1 MIQQKEINLFDER
14 IQTEKEIQNSNLDI
28 LKIEYRTIDQDKY
41 DNLFKIINELKTFDT
56 NDTANKKCVFSEF
69 NKSEF
74 LEFYYQFFK
83 NISTN
88 KELIRFFD
96 YSFKECKH
104 LIQYIYLIE
113 NHTNKINQL
122 EEFIK
127 NAENLE
133 SNELII
139 KDKSR
144 KNKDINDFFANS
156 EIPWFLFFEGGK
168 DNYQI
173 IRSWGLKKINPENI
187 PVYNLYMMIRSHILQ
202 DERFSFLKR
211 AYDYEFF
218 QDVKSLDNSRLNYLR
233 EIIVGPESLTVNL
246 NDIIQDKIRNMLTE
260 GQIEELKMK
269 VTKWRDFLFQDK
281 KIKFSA
287 NFRSLI

>member
-1 MIQQKEINLFDER
+1 M
-14 IQTEKEIQNSNLDI
+14 
-28 LKIEYRTIDQDKY
+28 
-41 DNLFKIINELKTFDT
+41 
-56 NDTANKKCVFSEF
+56 
-69 NKSEF
+69 
-74 LEFYYQFFK
+74 
-83 NISTN
+83 
-88 KELIRFFD
+88 
-96 YSFKECKH
+96 
-104 LIQYIYLIE
+104 IQYIYLIE

-168 DNYQI
+168 DNSYQI

-187 PVYNLYMMIRSHILQ
+187 PVYNLYMMVRSHILQ